1 MKKLQREVGEATAT
15 VTEQKALIAQLEDD
29 LRNVNALSSLFRGDA
44 EVSGWRT
51 VLLDSTGPPPPR
63 HDPPSL
69 FPWGLTSREVS
80 CSY

>member
-44 EVSGWRT
+44 EVSGWWT
-51 VLLDSTGPPPPR
+51 GLLDSTGQPPPP
-63 HDPPSL
+63 P
-69 FPWGLTSREVS
+69 
-80 CSY
+80 